1 MPPLIDRVQ
10 PPPFR
15 VPLLDAS
22 GQLVETWRRFFLTS
36 QVALTQILA
45 AKPSSL
51 AGTQQISI
59 DDSNSFDDVFPPL
72 TGGFSGVATFSGVI
86 DDNTTNATMYP
97 VWVSATPGNEQLETS
112 STELTWNPGLAAFGF
127 SNTPA
132 DNQFRV
138 RIKGSLSSGASALSL
153 QVDKGANAATFTR
166 VWSMLSEDASVQYA
180 SFSVSSTIARFNS
193 NGTGGA
199 PIGLDL
205 HTNQVAPITLSTAGT
220 VWWTLSGAGGF
231 SNTGS
236 DPGVNNVAIAGTL
249 AVTGLISGTLA
260 SGAQPNITNIPF
272 LNVANIFTAAQFMLL
287 AGIVAVSTD
296 GAILENTTA
305 ATAGVP
311 VQISPRLRFRS
322 NVWNT
327 TTPAN
332 NTNDWWI
339 ESVPVSAATPKG
351 VLQVLSSLNGA
362 ASTTP
367 LLISSAG
374 YISTIAGYGFG
385 GNAPASQGIQTSGTS
400 LLINSGGAAAI
411 IGLNDNGGNSA
422 VVRFGASLSKFFSP
436 ADAQLNLTNT
446 GVTAGVGFDVST
458 DAVLKIR
465 TRAQTGDASLSALSV
480 TTSGTLIDKSYNIAV
495 PVTLG
500 TVTMSAN
507 QQRQIINPAGTLA
520 VLTVTLPPTPTDGQI
535 AGISFA
541 QAITGLTINAPG
553 GATVVGPPV
562 SAAINSEFQFLY
574 QASSTSWFPAA

>member
-15 VPLLDAS
+15 VALLDAS

-86 DDNTTNATMYP
+86 DDNTTNAAMYL
-97 VWVSATPGNEQLETS
+97 VWVPATPGNEQLETS
-112 STELTWNPGLAAFGF
+112 STKLIWIPSSGQLGVNIVNAVITGPQAGTFDGGI
-127 SNTPA
+127 
-132 DNQFRV
+132 RV
-138 RIKGSLSSGASALSL
+138 RNPATPRYRADFNVVSSSGAGLNAFDDIAVAYLPFAMDANPLKFNTGTLAL
-153 QVDKGANAATFTR
+153 ATFGGPAT
-166 VWSMLSEDASVQYA
+166 VNGILTEGGLLALGII
-180 SFSVSSTIARFNS
+180 STDGIVIEN
-193 NGTGGA
+193 
-199 PIGLDL
+199 D
-205 HTNQVAPITLSTAGT
+205 TLSTAG
-220 VWWTLSGAGGF
+220 
-231 SNTGS
+231 
-236 DPGVNNVAIAGTL
+236 
-249 AVTGLISGTLA
+249 
-260 SGAQPNITNIPF
+260 
-272 LNVANIFTAAQFMLL
+272 
-287 AGIVAVSTD
+287 
-296 GAILENTTA
+296 
-305 ATAGVP
+305 VP
-311 VQISPRLRFRS
+311 IQQSPRLRLRAH
-322 NVWNT
+322 VWNT
-327 TTPAN
+327 TAVATD

-339 ESVPVSAATPKG
+339 ESVPISAAVPKG
-351 VLQVLSSLNGA
+351 LLKFGSSLNGA
-362 ASTTP
+362 TATFPVQFTSAGAVLVGDGAAANPSFALASAVNTGFYKRDSAT
-367 LLISSAG
+367 LIFSSAG
-374 YISTIAGYGFG
+374 
-385 GNAPASQGIQTSGTS
+385 
-400 LLINSGGAAAI
+400 
-411 IGLNDNGGNSA
+411 
-422 VVRFGASLSKFFSP
+422 GASLALGGGTVGLISNGVFCWTNSA
-436 ADAQLNLTNT
+436 ADPSTTKDLNLTRGGGPGLLNIAAT
-446 GVTAGVGFDVST
+446 VNGIGFDVTT
-458 DAVLKIR
+458 DALLKIR
-465 TRAQTGDASLSALSV
+465 TRAQTGDASLSALNI